1 MQISNPRSPI
11 SAMQTS
17 VIANIRN
24 LLARAQTIRCKR
36 KERAMHLC
44 ETLSLGDRRFLAL
57 VKVGEQKF
65 LVGAA
70 GHSISLLTELPSRQ
84 QQHNQD
90 RLMEGEAL
98 PVLKECGVWK

>member
-1 MQISNPRSPI
+1 
-11 SAMQTS
+11 MQTS
-17 VIANIRN
+17 VITGVRN

-57 VKVGEQKF
+57 VRVGGQKF

-70 GHSISLLTELPSRQ
+70 GNSISLLTELPSQ
-84 QQHNQD
+84 QQ
-90 RLMEGEAL
+90 RETAGPLMEDEAL
-98 PVLKECGVWK
+98 LGPRECVTWK